1 MDRLF
6 AACSKLVQT
15 LRKKFSCFDIDPNS
29 IEGEACGIVDPDLLD
44 EIWLPS
50 YVCSQKLVQFW
61 RIVEKLVG
69 CEVLSETA
77 VAIWTQIFCFEGK
90 R

>member
-44 EIWLPS
+44 EI
-50 YVCSQKLVQFW
+50 
-61 RIVEKLVG
+61 
-69 CEVLSETA
+69 
-77 VAIWTQIFCFEGK
+77 
-90 R
+90 